1 MTEEGEGFHETH
13 MRMTTYVEK
22 PLRERMEKMKER
34 GEIKSYARLV
44 NKALKQYLG
53 DDE

>member
-1 MTEEGEGFHETH
+1 MAEEGEGFHEPH

-22 PLRERMEKMKER
+22 PLRERMEKLRER
-34 GEIKSYARLV
+34 GKIKSYARLV